1 MPVMNT
7 VSIDSGTD
15 AQNAAVR
22 AEMEQAIG
30 SFDDPLAIL
39 IAEEEGGE
47 FDDELACRMLQA
59 RHQLNR

>member
-15 AQNAAVR
+15 AQNAAVK
-22 AEMEQAIG
+22 AEMERAIG

-39 IAEEEGGE
+39 IAEEDRQGI
-47 FDDELACRMLQA
+47 DDNPSVLSQP
-59 RHQLNR
+59 RHQQNR